1 MSTNATAEESTV
13 IMVDSSG
20 TPRRRTITPY
30 DFKRPNKVG
39 RDHARALQLVHETF
53 ARQFST
59 ILSSTLR
66 AVSPIQ
72 VMSIEQRTYDEYV
85 SPLPSPTSMTIL
97 SVDPL
102 PGHGILHLPLPA
114 AMEIVDRLLGG
125 PGGETHPNRPMT
137 EIEIGVLRGLLDR
150 VMRELTYAFE
160 SFMDVTTTITGAE
173 SNPQFAQIAG
183 LSDMVVVGTY
193 SIAIGDQH
201 WEASL
206 TFPFMMLEPALDA
219 YTESKRTRDVD
230 SGEMARA
237 TELVHEQLREAPMPV
252 GVAFNTVS
260 LSASEIVSLQTGDVL
275 PLRHRVDAPLT
286 ITVGGVPCF
295 TAMPGRNGRRL
306 AAMVTG
312 DLQGRRDLELGRDP
326 HQPAPH
332 DAVLTHDNSSDHPQ
346 APRDLS

>member
-1 MSTNATAEESTV
+1 MSSNATAETSTI
-13 IMVDSSG
+13 IMADASG
-20 TPRRRTITPY
+20 FPRKRTVATY

-66 AVSPIQ
+66 TVSPIT
-72 VMSIEQRTYDEYV
+72 VISIEQRTYDEYV
-85 SPLPSPTSMTIL
+85 SPLPSPTSITLL
-97 SVDPL
+97 SVEPL
-102 PGHGILHLPLPA
+102 PGHGILHLPLAA

-125 PGGETHPNRPMT
+125 PGGEEHPERPMT
-137 EIEIGVLRGLLDR
+137 EIEIGVLRNLLER

-160 SFMDVTTTITGAE
+160 SFIPVKTQITGAE

-193 SIAIGDQH
+193 AIAIGDRH

-230 SGEMARA
+230 SGELARA
-237 TELVHEQLREAPMPV
+237 AELVHEQLNEAPV
-252 GVAFNTVS
+252 EVAVSFNTVT
-260 LSASEIVSLQTGDVL
+260 LAAYEIVSLQLGDVL
-275 PLRHRVDAPLT
+275 PLRHRVEAPLT
-286 ITVGGVPCF
+286 VTVGGVPCF
-295 TAMPGRNGRRL
+295 SAMPGRNGRRL
-306 AAMVTG
+306 AAMVTA
-312 DLQGRRDLELGRDP
+312 DLREPQNADQHPELATSDASPLHPDDP
-326 HQPAPH
+326 R
-332 DAVLTHDNSSDHPQ
+332 TT
-346 APRDLS
+346 R

>member
-1 MSTNATAEESTV
+1 MSSNATAETSTI
-13 IMVDSSG
+13 IMADASG
-20 TPRRRTITPY
+20 FPRKRTVATY

-66 AVSPIQ
+66 TVSPIT
-72 VMSIEQRTYDEYV
+72 VISIEQRTYDEYV
-85 SPLPSPTSMTIL
+85 SPLPSPTSITLL
-97 SVDPL
+97 SVEPL
-102 PGHGILHLPLPA
+102 PGHGILHLPLAA

-125 PGGETHPNRPMT
+125 PGGEEHPERPMT
-137 EIEIGVLRGLLDR
+137 EIEIGVLRNLLER

-160 SFMDVTTTITGAE
+160 SFIPVKTQITGAE

-193 SIAIGDQH
+193 AIAIGDRH

-230 SGEMARA
+230 SGELARA
-237 TELVHEQLREAPMPV
+237 AELVHEQLNEAPV
-252 GVAFNTVS
+252 EVAVSFNTVT
-260 LSASEIVSLQTGDVL
+260 LAAYEIVSLQLGDVL
-275 PLRHRVDAPLT
+275 PLRHRVEAPLT
-286 ITVGGVPCF
+286 VTVGGVPCF
-295 TAMPGRNGRRL
+295 SAMPGRNGRRL
-306 AAMVTG
+306 AAMVTA
-312 DLQGRRDLELGRDP
+312 DLREPHHADQHPDLASDASPLHPDDP
-326 HQPAPH
+326 R
-332 DAVLTHDNSSDHPQ
+332 TT
-346 APRDLS
+346 R